1 MLCGSGFDS
10 TSGVLGLV
18 EVSSFVVRVLL
29 DFHFTLCFLGF
40 YCKVAMLGFLLFGKK
55 GFWSSLSRGKK
66 DVGFFPFWSNECVLN
81 CDLDVLCLVSEKM
94 WEIKKCL
101 NFEC

>member
-10 TSGVLGLV
+10 ALGVLGFV

-29 DFHFTLCFLGF
+29 DFYFSFCLGF
-40 YCKVAMLGFLLFGKK
+40 IARLLRWVF
-55 GFWSSLSRGKK
+55 FYLEKK
-66 DVGFFPFWSNECVLN
+66 DLSNELVLN

-94 WEIKKCL
+94 LERKRCL
-101 NFEC
+101 NFECLILLSLGLGNT